1 MCAKM
6 IDFYRK
12 ESQGYFAAVGG
23 CWRTQGKVRAQ
34 ISYQKIMFRIDNC
47 DRPVFR
53 SILDGGLS
61 NDVPHSVAIEFSC
74 SHQDKLMFVGEF
86 NGEHS
91 FVWATWHACPL
102 VSEI

>member
-1 MCAKM
+1 MKM

-12 ESQGYFAAVGG
+12 ESQGHFAAVGG

-47 DRPVFR
+47 DQFSGRLQMAGYRMMYPTLSRLNFR
-53 SILDGGLS
+53 VRTKTNLCLS
-61 NDVPHSVAIEFSC
+61 VNLTENI
-74 SHQDKLMFVGEF
+74 
-86 NGEHS
+86 HS
-91 FVWATWHACPL
+91 FGLPGTRALNVQL